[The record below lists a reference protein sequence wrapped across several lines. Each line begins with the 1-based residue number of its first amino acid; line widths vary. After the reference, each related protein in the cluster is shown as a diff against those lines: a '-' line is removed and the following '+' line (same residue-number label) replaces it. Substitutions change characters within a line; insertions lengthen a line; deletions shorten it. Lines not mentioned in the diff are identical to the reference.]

1 MLSLSPRS
9 YLTRIQFWLIIR
21 DVNNAV
27 SCECT
32 AHEKISKVTI
42 ASNWNWPNQTI
53 VKQNTYFTLFKKN
66 PHRSFKFKNSFANY
80 YFVFDISQ
88 HSVTSYFQY
97 LSKLYRANWWT
108 LQYLCSCNWSWF
120 NIIPIRTIL
129 CEKTINM
136 TPTPPRID
144 PIESQHCFNVGVW
157 HIHLN
162 EFLIG
167 HLVFCYILVKVL
179 FGEKYKIYV

>member
-32 AHEKISKVTI
+32 AHETISKVNGIELKLTK
-42 ASNWNWPNQTI
+42 PNNCKT
-53 VKQNTYFTLFKKN
+53 KYLLHAFKKN

-97 LSKLYRANWWT
+97 LSNLYRANWWT
-108 LQYLCSCNWSWF
+108 LQYLCSCNWSRF

-157 HIHLN
+157 HIRLN

-167 HLVFCYILVKVL
+167 HLVFFYILVKV
-179 FGEKYKIYV
+179 FGEKYKIYI